1 MSIYEN
7 KGPCINSQFSFNIDD
22 FLKTYNV
29 PGMIL
34 GGGDQIMIETQSLLS
49 QRPQRS
55 VHGLRKKNRA
65 EHDGG
70 GRSFLFY
77 GAVRAGR
84 KAEQQKERT
93 FEQKPQGQE

>member
-1 MSIYEN
+1 MKT
-7 KGPCINSQFSFNIDD
+7 KGLALIQFSFNIDD

-34 GGGDQIMIETQSLLS
+34 GGGDQTMIETQSLLS

-55 VHGLRKKNRA
+55 VHGLRKQDRA

-70 GRSFLFY
+70 GRCFLFY
-77 GAVRAGR
+77 GVVRAGFL
-84 KAEQQKERT
+84 KERT